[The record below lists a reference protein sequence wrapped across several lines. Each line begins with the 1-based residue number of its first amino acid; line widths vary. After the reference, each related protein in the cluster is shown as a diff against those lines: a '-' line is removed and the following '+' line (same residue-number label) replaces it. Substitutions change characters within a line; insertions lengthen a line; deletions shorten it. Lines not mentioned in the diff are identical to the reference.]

1 MQFRRLGL
9 IGVAAAV
16 LAVAA
21 SGGPVPRV
29 ERATPSGSIEGP
41 EQASLAFTTPMVA
54 MGDPQASAPATG
66 NCLAGATARWADP
79 RHWVVDFPRAL
90 AGGQRCTLELK
101 PGLRDAAGALVGG
114 PRRFDFATGGPTI
127 RAALP
132 DPDGGGI
139 AEDQVFLLALNAP
152 PTPASVA
159 AHAACLIDGVGETV
173 PLDILPDATR
183 DAILNGATKDW
194 QINNLRVAAGWQ
206 KAAYGDDPLPPR
218 SVIVAARCRRA
229 LPAGGRVTLNWGG
242 AVTTANGIA
251 AGAPK
256 RLDFKVRPAFT
267 AKLECSR
274 STAGAACSPLE
285 AMRVSF
291 SGDVPSNQAL
301 AVRLV
306 TPDGVRLLPVKPGQ
320 RSSTLNSLS
329 FKPPFAER
337 GAYRIELPAGLA
349 DDAGRPLANAARF
362 PLLVNTGDFPPL
374 AKFAAPFGIIEA
386 AEGGVLPVTLRGV
399 ESPVAAKALGGRDLS
414 ITNDA
419 LVAKWLQR
427 LTEAEERSF
436 IEQPIAGSAETRR
449 IETTRSTPLIRP
461 GAPAARLSIPRDAK
475 PRAFEV
481 VGIPLKNRGFHVVEL
496 ASPALGAALLGP
508 GQTRYV
514 AAGALVTDMAVHFQW
529 GRGSSL
535 AWVTRLADAKPVAGA
550 AIAISDGCTG
560 KLLWTGNT
568 DASGRAPIGDALP
581 EPSSYGN
588 CRYGTDHPLLISART
603 SDDYS
608 FTLSNWGTGIQGS
621 DFGIAQGW
629 GFDRNAVHAVFDR
642 TLLRAGETINMKLV
656 ARQRSDGGFAARP
669 LKPGPLTLRH
679 LGSDATFSTPMA
691 ANGAATWAAP
701 ASAPL
706 GDYSVEIAGAPG
718 QPITAGR
725 FAIEDY
731 RLPTIRARVSG
742 PPGEQVAPG
751 SVPLDLTLTY
761 LSGGPVTRA
770 PVKLRTSVSPRTP
783 IVPGYEDWRFA
794 AEPIKPGIVPLDG
807 DGEDG
812 VSTPLRARIEP
823 VTLGPNGVARV
834 VVGDL
839 GPISTPSDLVAEMDY
854 DDANGEVATTGTRV
868 ALEPAAIRV
877 GIRTDG
883 WLAKADD
890 LRLKL
895 VVLDLAGKPVKGQK
909 ISVRLYSREVASYR
923 KRLIGGFYSYDN
935 SRETRMLGADC
946 QGRSDAQ
953 GLVSCTLDA
962 GVSGEVIALAEAKD
976 SAGRLA
982 RATTSIWLAGD
993 DDWWFGGDNGDRMD
1007 VVPEAR
1013 TVAADGVARLQVRMP
1028 FREAT
1033 ALVSVLRDGVI
1044 DSFVTTLS
1052 GSNPVIEVKMKGSYA
1067 PNVHVSVLAVRGR
1080 VAGWRLW
1087 LADLARRWNLPN
1099 WLPLISREAASPT
1112 SMVDLAKPSY
1122 RLGIATLQ
1130 VGWDAHTLAVNV
1142 ASDKPSYAVRSPATA
1157 TVTVTP
1163 PKGQTLPRQAEIA
1176 FAAVDEALLQLRAND
1191 SWDLLGAMMA
1201 PRPLAVVMA
1210 TAQTQVVGKR
1220 HYGRKAV
1227 AAGGGGGDMA
1237 GMTRRDFNP
1246 VLLWRASVPLDA
1258 RGQAV
1263 VPLKLNDSLSGFRL
1277 VAVATAGADLFGTGS
1292 TSIRTTQD
1300 LQILPG
1306 IPPVVRSGDDYVA
1319 TVLARNTTSTPMP
1332 VQIGGTAGAIT
1343 LPQQARTI
1351 PAGGAASIAWR
1362 IIAPQNGPVAWQ
1374 ITARSSTASDA
1385 VAVSQTVLPAI
1396 PDQILQA
1403 TLIQPGTTLP
1413 LALPPG
1419 ALPGRGGVDVS
1430 LSASLGG
1437 NLPGVRAFMA
1447 AYPYDCIEQKLS
1459 RAVATGDRAAWD
1471 RAAQSLAGYL
1481 DGNGLVRF
1489 FPGDWLPGDAALT
1502 AYVLDLAAQS
1512 GWPLPSAPRDRMIAG
1527 LNSVVGGQS
1536 SAALPDVSTRIA
1548 MLAAL
1553 SRAGAMAPA
1562 LLESVSFTPNAWP
1575 SATLI
1580 DWIAITERLPAYAK
1594 QARQAEAVLRTRL
1607 DRQGTTLRLARDE
1620 RAGLLVSAD
1629 TTAAKLL
1636 GFATLRPA
1644 WRADSPL
1651 LARALMLRQRAG
1663 HWDTTPANALGTL
1676 AMAGF
1681 QRRFEA
1687 IPVSGTTQIGLGDA
1701 VRSVDWTA
1709 PKPQTLART
1718 LPWPATK
1725 APLNIRHN
1733 GTGTPWATVSAR
1745 AAVPLAAPFTS
1756 GFAASRAISPVSQA
1770 VPGRWTRGDVV
1781 KITVTIT
1788 PRAPVEWVVI
1798 NDPVPAGATILGGSL
1813 GGRSEMLGQETSDGT
1828 APSFVER
1835 RSDAIHAHYAAL
1847 GRAQTSY
1854 SYTLRLGSTGR
1865 FQLPPTRIEALYSP
1879 EMLALL
1885 PNQPITVA
1893 PVP

>member
-1 MQFRRLGL
+1 M
-9 IGVAAAV
+9 
-16 LAVAA
+16 LAVGA
-21 SGGPVPRV
+21 SGGPMPRV
-29 ERATPSGSIEGP
+29 ERATPTGNVEGP
-41 EQASLAFTTPMVA
+41 EQASLAFSTPMVA
-54 MGDPQASAPATG
+54 MGDPQAPAPATG
-66 NCLAGATARWADP
+66 NCLAGATARWTDP

-90 AGGQRCTLELK
+90 SGGQRCVLDLK

-114 PRRFDFATGGPTI
+114 DRRFIFSTGGPTI
-127 RAALP
+127 RASLP
-132 DPDGGGI
+132 EPEYGGI
-139 AEDQVFLLALNAP
+139 AEDQVFLLALNAA

-173 PLDILPDATR
+173 PLDILPDTSR
-183 DAILNGATKDW
+183 DAILNGAAKDW
-194 QINNLRVAAGWQ
+194 QIRNLAVAAGWR
-206 KAAYGDDPLPPR
+206 KAEYGDAPSAPK
-218 SVIVAARCRRA
+218 SIIVAAKCRRA

-242 AVTTANGIA
+242 DIVTANGLA
-251 AGAPK
+251 AGVAK
-256 RLDFKVRPAFT
+256 RLDFKIRPAFT
-267 AKLECSR
+267 AKIECSR
-274 STAGAACSPLE
+274 SNAAAACSPLE
-285 AMRVSF
+285 AIRVSF
-291 SGDVPSNQAL
+291 SGDVPSAQAL

-306 TPDGVRLLPVKPGQ
+306 TPDGRKLPPVKPMQ
-320 RSSTLNSLS
+320 RSSTINSLS
-329 FKPPFAER
+329 FKPPFTER
-337 GAYRIELPAGLA
+337 GAYRIEMPAGLA
-349 DDAGRPLANAARF
+349 DDSGRPLANAARF
-362 PLLVNTGDFPPL
+362 PLAVKTGDFPPL
-374 AKFAAPFGIIEA
+374 AKFAAPFGIVEA

-399 ESPVAAKALGGRDLS
+399 ESPVAGKALGGRDLS

-419 LVAKWLQR
+419 LVAQWLQR
-427 LTEAEERSF
+427 LMEAEERTF
-436 IEQPIAGSAETRR
+436 IDEPVAGSDEPRR
-449 IETTRSTPLIRP
+449 VETTRSTPLLKP
-461 GAPAARLSIPRDAK
+461 NAPARGFSIARDAN

-481 VGIPLKNRGFHVVEL
+481 VGIPLKSRGFHVVEI

-535 AWVTRLADAKPVAGA
+535 AWVTQLADAKPVAGA
-550 AIAISDGCTG
+550 AIAISDACSG
-560 KLLWTGNT
+560 KTLWTGRT
-568 DASGRAPIGDALP
+568 DASGRAPIGNALP

-603 SDDYS
+603 KDDYS
-608 FTLSNWGTGIQGS
+608 FTLSNWGSGIQGS

-656 ARQRSDGGFAARP
+656 ARQRTDAGFAALP

-679 LGSDATFSTPMA
+679 LGSDATFTTAMA
-691 ANGAATWAAP
+691 ANGAASWTAP

-706 GDYSVEIAGAPG
+706 GDYSVEIAGTPG
-718 QPITAGR
+718 QPITTGR

-742 PPGEQVAPG
+742 PPGKQVAPT

-770 PVKLRTSVSPRTP
+770 PVKLRTSVAPRTP
-783 IVPGYEDWRFA
+783 QVPGYDEWTFA
-794 AEPIKPGIVPLDG
+794 AEDIKPGIVPLDG
-807 DGEDG
+807 NGEDG

-839 GPISTPSDLVAEMDY
+839 GPISTPSDLIAEMDY

-868 ALEPAAIRV
+868 ALEPAAVRV

-909 ISVRLYSREVASYR
+909 VSVRLYSRETTSYR

-935 SRETRMLGADC
+935 SRETKLLPAEC
-946 QGRSDAQ
+946 SGRSDAQ

-962 GVSGEVIALAEAKD
+962 GVSGEVIAAAQTRD
-976 SAGRLA
+976 AAGRVA

-1007 VVPEAR
+1007 VVPETK

-1087 LADLARRWNLPN
+1087 LADLARRWNLP
-1099 WLPLISREAASPT
+1099 WISREAASPT
-1112 SMVDLAKPSY
+1112 SLVDLAKPSY

-1130 VGWDAHTLAVNV
+1130 VGWDAHTLAVKV

-1163 PKGQTLPRQAEIA
+1163 PKGRTMPKDAEIA

-1191 SWDLLGAMMA
+1191 SWDVLAAMMA

-1237 GMTRRDFNP
+1237 GMARRDFNP
-1246 VLLWRASVPLDA
+1246 VLLWRVSVPLDA
-1258 RGQAV
+1258 KGQAV

-1277 VAVATAGADLFGTGS
+1277 VAVATAGADLFGTGA

-1306 IPPVVRSGDDYVA
+1306 IPPLVRSGDDYVA
-1319 TVLARNTTSTPMP
+1319 TVLARNTTSAPMQ
-1332 VQIGGTAGAIT
+1332 VQIGGIAGAIT

-1362 IIAPQNGPVAWQ
+1362 IVAPQNGPVAWQ
-1374 ITARSSTASDA
+1374 ITARSPTASDA

-1403 TLIQPGTTLP
+1403 TLIQPGTALP

-1459 RAVATGDRAAWD
+1459 RAIATGDRAAWD

-1481 DGNGLVRF
+1481 DTNGLVRF
-1489 FPGDWLPGDAALT
+1489 FPGDWLNGDAALT

-1512 GWPLPSAPRDRMIAG
+1512 GWPLPSAPRDRMISG
-1527 LNSVVGGQS
+1527 LAAVAGGQS
-1536 SAALPDVSTRIA
+1536 SAALPDFSTRIA
-1548 MLAAL
+1548 VLAAL

-1580 DWIAITERLPAYAK
+1580 DWIAITERLPAYAN
-1594 QARQAEAVLRTRL
+1594 QARQAETVLRTRL
-1607 DRQGTTLRLARDE
+1607 DRQGTTLRLNRDDSV
-1620 RAGLLVSAD
+1620 GLLSSAD

-1636 GFATLRPA
+1636 AFAAPRPA

-1663 HWDTTPANALGTL
+1663 HWDTTPANAIGTL
-1676 AMAGF
+1676 ALAGF

-1687 IPVSGTTQIGLGDA
+1687 VPVSGTTQISLGDA

-1709 PKPQTLART
+1709 PQPQT

-1725 APLNIRHN
+1725 APLTIRHS

-1745 AAVPLAAPFTS
+1745 AAVPLTAPFTS
-1756 GFAASRAISPVSQA
+1756 GFAASRAISPISQA

-1813 GGRSEMLGQETSDGT
+1813 GGRSEMLGQEASEGTS
-1828 APSFVER
+1828 PSFVER

-1847 GRAQTSY
+1847 GRAPVTY

-1885 PNQPITVA
+1885 PNQPIIVA
-1893 PVP
+1893 PVQ